1 MTRTPTAADSHPAA
15 ITSPARVGSRQTNTS
30 TPVAPA
36 ATSSASPQYR
46 SHRPATAA
54 GDGAEPA
61 EPLFAAWAAAAPEEG
76 WIPMPKANEP
86 PVTCPSTFDT
96 VRQLTV
102 YTPSVRRG
110 SAARSSR
117 ALPATTV
124 GLPTPGTVWP
134 EESSSDTVD
143 RLGSGASV
151 KYSSST
157 CGAVG
162 SDAPAAGTDRFS
174 SACAEAGEASTP
186 TPASART
193 ATSNAARSDL
203 IPRRPGAGYLPPQTA
218 TCRGRTLPRRHTV
231 PPRRQQARRP
241 RP

>member
-15 ITSPARVGSRQTNTS
+15 ITSPARAGSRQTNTT

-76 WIPMPKANEP
+76 WIPMPKAKEP

-102 YTPSVRRG
+102 YTPSARRG
-110 SAARSSR
+110 SPTRSSR
-117 ALPATTV
+117 ALPGTTA
-124 GLPTPGTVWP
+124 GLPAPGTVRP
-134 EESSSDTVD
+134 EESSSRTVD

-151 KYSSST
+151 KYSSIAW
-157 CGAVG
+157 GALG
-162 SDAPAAGTDRFS
+162 SDAPAAGYDRS
-174 SACAEAGEASTP
+174 SKACADAGEARTP
-186 TPASART
+186 APASART
-193 ATSNAARSDL
+193 ATSNTARSDV
-203 IPRRPGAGYLPPQTA
+203 IPRLPGAGYLPPRHGIA
-218 TCRGRTLPRRHTV
+218 TCYGP
-231 PPRRQQARRP
+231 
-241 RP
+241 